1 MNTADLDPKRVVV
14 CLGYKKSQSK
24 RNGCL
29 NPCIYSENN
38 VFTIEIEMRLKVNA
52 TLFAKLGFRE

>member
-14 CLGYKKSQSK
+14 CLEYKKSQSK
-24 RNGCL
+24 SNGCL

-38 VFTIEIEMRLKVNA
+38 VFTIEIERVVVDLHPTIRKSQV
-52 TLFAKLGFRE
+52 